1 MTRETKIG
9 LLVGMGVIILIGIL
23 ISDHLSEAQRQQ
35 QAELARPV
43 AELDASM
50 APEPLLNP
58 RDPVAQRPPV
68 SVPPP
73 GFDRVTT
80 PRDAQPSDPHDSGAA
95 PFVLRQT
102 HPAFDTTDVTR
113 RPATPPAPPADV
125 DVRRNPDFEVR
136 NERPIGRDEVI
147 RIRSAEAGPAAP
159 QRRTH
164 HVQSG
169 ERLSDIAQQYYGN
182 ANKWRLIAEANK
194 DRIPNPN
201 VVRAGVRLYIP
212 PLDAEPADT
221 TAAAPRE
228 ARPAPTTPQYK
239 DYKLKRGEYLSTVAE
254 RIYGKATDWRK
265 LYAIN
270 KDRIADPN
278 NVRAGTVIRI
288 PR

>member
-43 AELDASM
+43 VEVDRSM
-50 APEPLLNP
+50 APDPALLSP
-58 RDPVAQRPPV
+58 RDPIAQRPPV

-73 GFDRVTT
+73 GLDRT
-80 PRDAQPSDPHDSGAA
+80 PRDAQPSDPADRTRN
-95 PFVLRQT
+95 PFIQRQHT
-102 HPAFDTTDVTR
+102 PAFDTTDITR
-113 RPATPPAPPADV
+113 REPDRTQPAAPV
-125 DVRRNPDFEVR
+125 DVTRNPDFEVR
-136 NERPIGRDEVI
+136 PERPVRPGDVV
-147 RIRSAEAGPAAP
+147 RIRAEEAGPAGPA
-159 QRRTH
+159 RRTH
-164 HVQSG
+164 QVKEG
-169 ERLSDIAQQYYGN
+169 ERLSDIAKKYYGN
-182 ANKWRLIAEANK
+182 ATKWRLIAEANK

-212 PLDAEPADT
+212 PEAGEAE
-221 TAAAPRE
+221 AA
-228 ARPAPTTPQYK
+228 PAPTRATTPAPTRSQYK

-254 RIYGKATDWRK
+254 RVYGNANDWRK

>member
-43 AELDASM
+43 AEIDASM
-50 APEPLLNP
+50 APDAALLSP
-58 RDPVAQRPPV
+58 RDPIAQRPPV

-73 GFDRVTT
+73 GLDRT
-80 PRDAQPSDPHDSGAA
+80 PADAQASDPASRTGN
-95 PFVLRQT
+95 PYIQRQHT
-102 HPAFDTTDVTR
+102 PAFDTTDITR
-113 RPATPPAPPADV
+113 RERESPGPAHV
-125 DVRRNPDFEVR
+125 DVTRNPDFEVR
-136 NERPIGRDEVI
+136 ADRPVRRDDVV
-147 RIRSAEAGPAAP
+147 RIRAAEAGPAGP
-159 QRRTH
+159 TRRTH
-164 HVQSG
+164 QVKSG
-169 ERLSDIAQQYYGN
+169 ERLSDIAKKYYGN
-182 ANKWRLIAEANK
+182 ATKWRLIAEANK

-212 PLDAEPADT
+212 PEQGEAEPT
-221 TAAAPRE
+221 
-228 ARPAPTTPQYK
+228 PAPTRAATPAPAPTRTQYK

-254 RIYGKATDWRK
+254 RVYGNANDWRK